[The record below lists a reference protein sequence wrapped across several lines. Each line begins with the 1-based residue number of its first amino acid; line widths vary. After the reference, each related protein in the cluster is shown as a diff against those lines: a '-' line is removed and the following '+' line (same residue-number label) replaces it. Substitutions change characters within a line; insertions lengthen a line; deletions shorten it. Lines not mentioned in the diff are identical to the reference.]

1 MAGKKKEE
9 KKYTV
14 LVPKGGKEE
23 DTHQFV
29 SVNGKTYRIKK
40 GVPVQVPKEVAR
52 VIGQRVLAEEE
63 KEKFE
68 EEKTA
73 KKPLDN

>member
-1 MAGKKKEE
+1 MKKTEE

-14 LVPKGGKEE
+14 FIPKGGKEE

-40 GVPVQVPKEVAR
+40 GIPVQVPKEVAR
-52 VIGQRVLAEEE
+52 VMNHRILAESV

-68 EEKTA
+68 EEKQA
-73 KKPLDN
+73 KN